1 MKDPYKIILY
11 PLRTE
16 KGSVLQTENKYLF
29 AVDTLSNRIEV
40 KQAVEEIYK
49 VSVVNVNT
57 MNILGKRR
65 RVRRAEG
72 KRPDWKK
79 AIVTLK
85 EGETI
90 ELK

>member
-29 AVDTLSNRIEV
+29 AVDTLSNRIEIRR
-40 KQAVEEIYK
+40 AVEEIYK

-57 MNILGKRR
+57 MNVLGKRR
-65 RVRRAEG
+65 RVRKAEG

-85 EGETI
+85 EGEAI